1 MLPNSTMSLTRRL
14 RRLVRAQLGALYGSP
29 LEQGAERVHDDPVG
43 EDAESASAPDP
54 ATESGPEVPPA
65 VAEAYRAL
73 EVPVD
78 SDRATVKTAYRR
90 LMKRYHQDRFQ
101 RDDERREM
109 AGEVSKR
116 LNLAYDRILKY
127 LDRENR

>member
-1 MLPNSTMSLTRRL
+1 MSLTRRL
-14 RRLVRAQLGALYGSP
+14 RRMVRAQLGALRGSP
-29 LEQGAERVHDDPVG
+29 LDEETEPVHDDPMG
-43 EDAESASAPDP
+43 GDPTTASASDPTEKEAPN
-54 ATESGPEVPPA
+54 VPPD

-78 SDRATVKTAYRR
+78 SDRDTVKGAYRR

-101 RDDERREM
+101 RDDERRET

-116 LNLAYDRILKY
+116 LNVAYDRILKY
-127 LDRENR
+127 LDREGR

>member
-1 MLPNSTMSLTRRL
+1 MSFTRRL
-14 RRLVRAQLGALYGSP
+14 RRIVRAQLGALRGSP
-29 LEQGAERVHDDPVG
+29 G
-43 EDAESASAPDP
+43 EEETASAPEEPIYDDAESASTADPASGRAPD
-54 ATESGPEVPPA
+54 VPPE

-73 EVPVD
+73 EVPVG

-101 RDDERREM
+101 RDDARRET

-116 LNLAYDRILKY
+116 LNVAYDRILKY
-127 LDRENR
+127 LDREGR